1 MSEQDVKTLRD
12 IRNRLKNDRREIERN
27 PSIQHSPN
35 SKTKIVHVTQAERRI
50 MEAQDFQLT
59 VRLYQSTID
68 KLKEFSWDILPTSSG
83 NNRTY
88 DQLVCLLIKRY
99 RVSSQ
104 CQNCKESETIDIIPI
119 LLTYNMRVVIIKVLI
134 TVIICTFL
142 TPA

>member
-12 IRNRLKNDRREIERN
+12 IRNRLKSDRREIERN
-27 PSIQHSPN
+27 PSIQHTPN

-68 KLKEFSWDILPTSSG
+68 KLKEFSWDIHPNSG

-104 CQNCKESETIDIIPI
+104 CQNCKE
-119 LLTYNMRVVIIKVLI
+119 
-134 TVIICTFL
+134 
-142 TPA
+142 

>member
-68 KLKEFSWDILPTSSG
+68 KLKEFSWDIHPNSG

>member
-68 KLKEFSWDILPTSSG
+68 KLKEFSWDIHPNSG

-104 CQNCKESETIDIIPI
+104 CQNCKESLKLSI
-119 LLTYNMRVVIIKVLI
+119 
-134 TVIICTFL
+134 
-142 TPA
+142 